1 MIEARRSIIDG
12 QVSQQIDYTLLSR
25 PSYIASTRGRERERE
40 TALNGQTK
48 SASIKAETAAHY
60 DVSFLPS
67 FHFFSR
73 LSFTSCAF
81 LPSFLP
87 SSSCPLHSRLG
98 HPSPEYQ
105 MTPERTFV
113 SLSPERGALP
123 PSLPP
128 SLTHT
133 LTRSLSSSLMQERTH
148 HKTRALQTDR
158 QTNRQWC
165 PHLGSGYSIAR
176 QRACTSRLHETYS

>member
-1 MIEARRSIIDG
+1 MPQKIVRCADGRTDGTDDGEEAAGLLAPKDG
-12 QVSQQIDYTLLSR
+12 GD
-25 PSYIASTRGRERERE
+25 
-40 TALNGQTK
+40 
-48 SASIKAETAAHY
+48 TAALRPF
-60 DVSFLPS
+60 VPS
-67 FHFFSR
+67 
-73 LSFTSCAF
+73 F

-87 SSSCPLHSRLG
+87 PSFPSFLPPSSVRCTHSWPTG
-98 HPSPEYQ
+98 HPSLEYQ

-158 QTNRQWC
+158 QTDRQTNRQWC